1 MDKTLVKVKCNS
13 KKESINYDAS
23 NPVST
28 AIELVVPYDCKS
40 IFYQMSGGSIMTLN
54 TVNQEAADM
63 FILGGEYYLLI
74 SPSEKPE

>member
-1 MDKTLVKVKCNS
+1 MDRILVKVKCNS
-13 KKESINYDAS
+13 KKESINYDPL

-28 AIELVVPYDCKS
+28 AIELSVPYDQKS

-63 FILGGEYYLLI
+63 FVLGDKYDILI
-74 SPSEKPE
+74 SPSEK